1 MSYWYLQFSKKMNE
15 KIRHYYYGT
24 SNWIVFVRF
33 LGELK
38 TPKRHFEINWPLELN
53 RKTKMTCVIE
63 KPFANMHSEIKTHT
77 HRMGKC
83 KSWNW
88 AFNYT
93 LFWKSKIS
101 ALKSVFLF
109 KLRINFLFNPN
120 NYNPFLL
127 AIPDYPIEI

>member
-1 MSYWYLQFSKKMNE
+1 ML
-15 KIRHYYYGT
+15 
-24 SNWIVFVRF
+24 VFWSM
-33 LGELK
+33 GELG
-38 TPKRHFEINWPLELN
+38 TYFAFDIYWPSELN

-88 AFNYT
+88 AFNCT

-101 ALKSVFLF
+101 ALKSVNFFLNWELTF
-109 KLRINFLFNPN
+109 YLIQITHSFSSCNSRLSNWNLTFSWKIGSIFHLNREISFRFDWFN
-120 NYNPFLL
+120 L
-127 AIPDYPIEI
+127 

>member
-1 MSYWYLQFSKKMNE
+1 MRIWFMRIFARPKKTHEPRTRCISFYLTHFRSLGQKSKN
-15 KIRHYYYGT
+15 
-24 SNWIVFVRF
+24 NFVRF
-33 LGELK
+33 WVQMRTRK
-38 TPKRHFEINWPLELN
+38 IAFEIFWPLELN

-101 ALKSVFLF
+101 ALKSVNSFL
-109 KLRINFLFNPN
+109 KLRINFLFDPN
-120 NYNPFLL
+120 IF
-127 AIPDYPIEI
+127 